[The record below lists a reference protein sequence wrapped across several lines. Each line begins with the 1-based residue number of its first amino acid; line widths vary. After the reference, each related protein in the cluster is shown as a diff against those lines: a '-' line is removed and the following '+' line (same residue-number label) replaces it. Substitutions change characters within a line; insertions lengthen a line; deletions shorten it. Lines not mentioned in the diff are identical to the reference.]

1 MVSNHCVRIK
11 IMMNVQELKSPYS
24 DPFDPRYVCL
34 GIESTTLHYFLAV
47 SELLT
52 LQHID
57 IRLTDSRDA

>member
-1 MVSNHCVRIK
+1 
-11 IMMNVQELKSPYS
+11 MMNVQELKSPYS

-34 GIESTTLHYFLAV
+34 GIESTTLHCFPAV

-57 IRLTDSRDA
+57 MRLTDVRHA